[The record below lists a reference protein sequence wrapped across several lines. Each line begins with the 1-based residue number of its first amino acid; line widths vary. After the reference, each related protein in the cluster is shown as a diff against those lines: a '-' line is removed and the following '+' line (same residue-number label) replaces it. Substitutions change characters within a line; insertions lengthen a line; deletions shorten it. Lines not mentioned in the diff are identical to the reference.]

1 MVLNMFAQCILGNIL
16 VSRDLCHVS
25 KKFFSY
31 LALIPFG
38 YYQIALFGRAL
49 DPSFSS
55 SYTVVVAYYAPLSCL
70 CFRSPASQPLRRPR
84 LAAP

>member
-55 SYTVVVAYYAPLSCL
+55 S
-70 CFRSPASQPLRRPR
+70 
-84 LAAP
+84 